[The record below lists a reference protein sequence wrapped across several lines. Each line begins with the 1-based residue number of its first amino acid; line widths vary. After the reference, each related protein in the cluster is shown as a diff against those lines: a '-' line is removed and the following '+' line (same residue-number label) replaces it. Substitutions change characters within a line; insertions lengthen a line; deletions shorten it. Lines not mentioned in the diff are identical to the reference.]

1 MDSVRDATNIN
12 LAVTKPTQCISCCVP
27 RVVEMQLVNDIQSIN
42 QSTNQLNFE
51 ARGIEILVPD
61 ILNQH
66 QLIVQKILP
75 LF

>member
-1 MDSVRDATNIN
+1 MHQLLRTEGCRNATGQRHPIN
-12 LAVTKPTQCISCCVP
+12 QP
-27 RVVEMQLVNDIQSIN
+27 IN